1 MTPFWQWIGQ
11 NKRLLFLWHI
21 KWRKGMLNASLNS
34 PRSVLLTEALP
45 IWCFWIYIYKDIFI
59 LLQIEIY
66 VRITDPS
73 LFRTITSII
82 ISTRLGL
89 ALYTTKKN
97 EKDKQRITK
106 TPSCYVVLV
115 FCKLNGGKMME
126 LDSANL
132 RIYPVSK
139 YIRNNV
145 H

>member
-1 MTPFWQWIGQ
+1 MMDQ
-11 NKRLLFLWHI
+11 L
-21 KWRKGMLNASLNS
+21 
-34 PRSVLLTEALP
+34 AL
-45 IWCFWIYIYKDIFI
+45 IIAKMSDQIISFFRFGSFEKDIFI

-66 VRITDPS
+66 VRIIDPS

-106 TPSCYVVLV
+106 TPSWLVYVALV
-115 FCKLNGGKMME
+115 FCNLNGSKMME

>member
-1 MTPFWQWIGQ
+1 MDQ
-11 NKRLLFLWHI
+11 L
-21 KWRKGMLNASLNS
+21 
-34 PRSVLLTEALP
+34 ALM
-45 IWCFWIYIYKDIFI
+45 IAKMSYRIISFFRFGSFAKDIFI

-106 TPSCYVVLV
+106 TPSCVALV
-115 FCKLNGGKMME
+115 FCNLNGSKMME

-132 RIYPVSK
+132 RIYPVH
-139 YIRNNV
+139 IHNV
-145 H
+145 QGRFNVK